1 MPQINVN
8 GELREVSQAEYD
20 ALTTNG
26 QASTPAAGSY
36 EQYAAA
42 RAKEQA
48 VNKLADADANFET
61 GTNVSPEFRQELTN
75 IRTGADAAA
84 GTNKDAYAARYAQEQ
99 QDLYTNAP
107 TSQAALREE
116 LSAPPPTTAPGTVGV
131 GVPQQQGTDG
141 QVIGTLNTTI
151 PGLGQPA
158 GPIVSEPVKGLTAG
172 SLTAPAADPAST
184 PQAAPEVPTAADPN
198 FVVPDTDP
206 QVPQTTVGPRTVEE
220 SQAAYVAAKDNPNN
234 SVTNDGTVVIDRGD
248 GSVERIR
255 PDGSTSISDASGTRT
270 FSPEGQATSQT
281 SPTVNGFSQ
290 TTFADGA
297 TTTNQ
302 VIPLGP
308 EGSGQGALTIVTDTT
323 PDGTVVQQQNLD
335 AGYFQAQTV
344 TVDGQLVSGQA
355 TIADLDGTGQT
366 VLTAPIPE
374 QQTPGFVP
382 AAEIDTAPAE
392 VNPTVDPQV
401 NLPADIANAPDP
413 TVAEYFQ
420 NKAELEAVQKT
431 FAVEEG
437 DRATFVANPE
447 ERAEFVA
454 RLEENNQRLEAELEQ
469 KGLLD
474 AVQQAEEQDRVENAA
489 AQPPIGSL
497 AELYPDDEPTA
508 VSNSEIVGQ
517 TVADTAQGEQE
528 ILAAEK
534 DVQQT
539 EQQLATAEAE
549 LASTQQ
555 EIVDTVRAGGEPTTE
570 QLETLAA
577 QESEVAAL
585 EEQLATDE
593 QALASTQEAQ
603 GVDPDPTT
611 LTAAEQ
617 AADPEVSA
625 FEEQQAPET
634 VPLAEIETQADTE
647 LTEEQTAAD
656 PEVTEPAAEEVSV
669 AEIDTGP
676 APLTDEEI
684 AEYQAQTATQV
695 NEVGANFQETF
706 VSDEA
711 AAAEAAFFQENPEA
725 VRAVIDA
732 PPPPPVESETEEL
745 DLTLEELEERVAE
758 TEADTELTEEEEA
771 ADPEITPQDDFVL
784 SAADIDGGD
793 DLDQDP
799 GPGYGDVDEPLDPDI
814 LDRANEVEVDPY
826 EDVLGRDLTE
836 EEIQAEDNPVDYD
849 LEEDIDP
856 YNAIADRDL
865 TEEEIQAEDNPI
877 DYDTEDEIDPYNAIA
892 DRDLTEEEIQAE
904 DNPIDY
910 DTENEID
917 PFEVDGAGVG
927 LTEEEI
933 QQQDNPIQRQAAQ
946 QQATLDRARQQ
957 AILQQQRKQANDGD
971 WRVKLR
977 LAPGAQYLYRADQ
990 PGILQP
996 LAVTDGVVFPYTPQV
1011 TTAYKANYNS
1021 YNLTHSNYRGYFYQ
1035 GSQVEDIQI
1044 NAKFTAQ
1051 DSNEANYLL
1060 AVIHFFRSI
1069 TKMFYGLD
1077 TQRGAPP
1084 PLVFLQ
1090 GFGEYQFNLAPCVVA
1105 QFNYVL
1111 PDNVDY
1117 IRAGSPNING
1127 TNLLQRRS
1135 RQDLPTNS
1143 FSSAWSRIQSVLG
1156 AQGIKK
1162 GAIPSPP
1169 APPSLGTN
1177 RPTYVPTAMDI
1188 NIILHPIQSRSQV
1201 SKQFSLKQYANG
1213 DLLKG
1218 GFW

>member
-48 VNKLADADANFET
+48 VNKLADTDANFET
-61 GTNVSPEFRQELTN
+61 GTNTSPEFRQELTN

-84 GTNKDAYAARYAQEQ
+84 GGNKDAYAARYAQEQ

-107 TSQAALREE
+107 NSQAALREE

-131 GVPQQQGTDG
+131 AVPQQQGTDG

-151 PGLGQPA
+151 PGVGQPT

-172 SLTAPAADPAST
+172 SLTAPAADPAPT
-184 PQAAPEVPTAADPN
+184 PQATPEVPTAADPN

-206 QVPQTTVGPRTVEE
+206 QVPQTTVGPRTAEE

-255 PDGSTSISDASGTRT
+255 PDGSTSILDASGTRT

-281 SPTVNGFSQ
+281 SPTVNGFSE
-290 TTFADGA
+290 TTYADGA
-297 TTTNQ
+297 TTINQ

-308 EGSGQGALTIVTDTT
+308 DGGTLTVVTDTT

-335 AGYFQAQTV
+335 AGYAQAQTT

-474 AVQQAEEQDRVENAA
+474 AVQQAEEQDRIENAA

-528 ILAAEK
+528 ILAAER

-549 LASTQQ
+549 LAGTQQ
-555 EIVDTVRAGGEPTTE
+555 EIVDTVRAGGEPTTA

-593 QALASTQEAQ
+593 QALVSTQEAQ

-625 FEEQQAPET
+625 FEEQQAPEA
-634 VPLAEIETQADTE
+634 VALAEIETEAATELTAEQEAADPEVVEPLEEFVSDADIETEADTE
-647 LTEEQTAAD
+647 LTPEEEAAD
-656 PEVTEPAAEEVSV
+656 PEVVEPLEE
-669 AEIDTGP
+669 
-676 APLTDEEI
+676 
-684 AEYQAQTATQV
+684 
-695 NEVGANFQETF
+695 F
-706 VSDEA
+706 VSDA
-711 AAAEAAFFQENPEA
+711 D
-725 VRAVIDA
+725 I
-732 PPPPPVESETEEL
+732 
-745 DLTLEELEERVAE
+745 E

-771 ADPEITPQDDFVL
+771 ADPEIAPQDDFVL
-784 SAADIDGGD
+784 SAADIDSGE

-799 GPGYGDVDEPLDPDI
+799 GPGYGDVDEPLDPDV
-814 LDRANEVEVDPY
+814 LDRANEVEVDPYEDVLGRDLTEEEIAAEDNPIDYSNEVEVDPYEDVLGRDLTEEEIAAEDNPIDYSNEVEVDPY

-836 EEIQAEDNPVDYD
+836 EEIQAEDNPIDYD
-849 LEEDIDP
+849 LEEEIDP
-856 YNAIADRDL
+856 YNAISDRDAEEL
-865 TEEEIQAEDNPI
+865 SPEEIQAEDNPI
-877 DYDTEDEIDPYNAIA
+877 DYNTEDEIDPYNAIS
-892 DRDLTEEEIQAE
+892 DRDAEEGLTDQ
-904 DNPIDY
+904 
-910 DTENEID
+910 EID
-917 PFEVDGAGVG
+917 AARADQQVEFGPDG
-927 LTEEEI
+927 LTTLSSAEAA
-933 QQQDNPIQRQAAQ
+933 RQKS
-946 QQATLDRARQQ
+946 TLDRARAQY
-957 AILQQQRKQANDGD
+957 ILQQQRKQANDGD
-971 WRVKLR
+971 WRVRLR
-977 LAPGAQYLYRADQ
+977 LAPNAEYLYKSDQ

-996 LAVTDGVVFPYTPQV
+996 LAVTDGVVFPYTPQI
-1011 TTAYKANYNS
+1011 TTAYKATYS
-1021 YNLTHSNYRGYFYQ
+1021 AYDLTHSNYRGYFYQ
-1035 GSQVEDIQI
+1035 SSQVEDIQL
-1044 NAKFTAQ
+1044 NATFTAQ
-1051 DSNEANYLL
+1051 DTAEANYLL
-1060 AVIHFFRSI
+1060 AVIHFFRSV
-1069 TKMFYGLD
+1069 TKMFYGQND
-1077 TQRGAPP
+1077 AFRGAPP

-1090 GFGEYQFNLAPCVVA
+1090 GFGEYQFNLNPCAVA
-1105 QFNYVL
+1105 SFNYVL
-1111 PDNVDY
+1111 PADVDY

-1127 TNLLQRRS
+1127 TNLLQRRD
-1135 RQDLPTNS
+1135 RQDLPTNP
-1143 FSSAWSRIQSVLG
+1143 FSSAWTRINNVLKP
-1156 AQGIKK
+1156 QGINK
-1162 GAIPSPP
+1162 GAISSPP
-1169 APPSLGTN
+1169 APPTLGTN
-1177 RPTYVPTAMDI
+1177 RPTYVPTKMDI
-1188 NIILHPIQSRSQV
+1188 SLILHPMQSREQV
-1201 SKQFSLKQYANG
+1201 SKQFSIKQYANG

>member
-84 GTNKDAYAARYAQEQ
+84 GGNKDAYAARYAQEQ

-107 TSQAALREE
+107 TSQQALREE

-151 PGLGQPA
+151 PGVGQPT

-172 SLTAPAADPAST
+172 SLTAPATDPAPS
-184 PQAAPEVPTAADPN
+184 PQATPEVPTAADPN

-206 QVPQTTVGPRTVEE
+206 QVPQTTVGPRTAEE

-255 PDGSTSISDASGTRT
+255 PDGSTSISDAAGTRT

-281 SPTVNGFSQ
+281 SPTVNGFSE
-290 TTFADGA
+290 TTYADGA

-308 EGSGQGALTIVTDTT
+308 DGGTLTVVTDTT

-335 AGYFQAQTV
+335 AGYAQAQTV

-366 VLTAPIPE
+366 TLTALTPE
-374 QQTPGFVP
+374 QQ
-382 AAEIDTAPAE
+382 AAAVADAE
-392 VNPTVDPQV
+392 RAIQ
-401 NLPADIANAPDP
+401 
-413 TVAEYFQ
+413 
-420 NKAELEAVQKT
+420 
-431 FAVEEG
+431 
-437 DRATFVANPE
+437 DRATA
-447 ERAEFVA
+447 
-454 RLEENNQRLEAELEQ
+454 
-469 KGLLD
+469 
-474 AVQQAEEQDRVENAA
+474 QQT
-489 AQPPIGSL
+489 L
-497 AELYPDDEPTA
+497 AE
-508 VSNSEIVGQ
+508 Q
-517 TVADTAQGEQE
+517 TQQ
-528 ILAAEK
+528 
-534 DVQQT
+534 VQQT
-539 EQQLATAEAE
+539 EQQLVTAEAE
-549 LASTQQ
+549 LAATER
-555 EIVDTVRAGGEPTTE
+555 EIVDEVRAGGEPTAQQTETLQQQQQQVSELEQELATE
-570 QLETLAA
+570 QSQLE
-577 QESEVAAL
+577 
-585 EEQLATDE
+585 
-593 QALASTQEAQ
+593 STQQ
-603 GVDPDPTT
+603 DLGVNDPTT
-611 LTAAEQ
+611 LTAQESAS
-617 AADPEVSA
+617 DPEVSA
-625 FEEQQAPET
+625 FEEQQVPEA
-634 VPLAEIETQADTE
+634 VPLAEVETEAATE
-647 LTEEQTAAD
+647 LTAEQTAAD
-656 PEVTEPAAEEVSV
+656 PEVTEPAAEEVPL
-669 AEIDTGP
+669 AEVDTGP

-695 NEVGANFQETF
+695 NETGANFQEPF

-725 VRAVIDA
+725 VRAVIEA
-732 PPPPPVESETEEL
+732 PPPPTVESETEEL
-745 DLTLEELEERVAE
+745 DLSLEEVEEQAAAFE
-758 TEADTELTEEEEA
+758 DNTELTEEEEA
-771 ADPEITPQDDFVL
+771 ADPEIAPEDDFVL
-784 SAADIDGGD
+784 SAADIDGGE

-849 LEEDIDP
+849 LEEEIDPYNAISDRDAEELSPEDIQAEDNPVDYVLEEEIDP
-856 YNAIADRDL
+856 YNAIADNDL

-877 DYDTEDEIDPYNAIA
+877 DYNTEDEIDPYNAIS
-892 DRDLTEEEIQAE
+892 DRDEEEGLTDE
-904 DNPIDY
+904 
-910 DTENEID
+910 EID
-917 PFEVDGAGVG
+917 AARADQQVEFGPDG
-927 LTEEEI
+927 LTTLSSAEAAR
-933 QQQDNPIQRQAAQ
+933 QRS
-946 QQATLDRARQQ
+946 TLDRARAQ

-971 WRVKLR
+971 WRVRLR
-977 LAPGAQYLYRADQ
+977 LAPLAEYLYKSDN

-996 LAVTDGVVFPYTPQV
+996 LAVTDGVVFPYTPQI
-1011 TTAYKANYNS
+1011 TTAYKATYNS
-1021 YNLTHSNYRGYFYQ
+1021 YNLTHSNYRGFFYQ
-1035 GSQVEDIQI
+1035 GSQMDDIQL
-1044 NAKFTAQ
+1044 NATFTAQ
-1051 DSNEANYLL
+1051 DTAEANYLL
-1060 AVIHFFRSI
+1060 AVIHFFRSV
-1069 TKMFYGLD
+1069 TKMFYGQD
-1077 TQRGAPP
+1077 ATSGAPP

-1090 GFGEYQFNLAPCVVA
+1090 GLGEYQFNLAPCVVA
-1105 QFNYVL
+1105 SFNYVL
-1111 PDNVDY
+1111 PADVDY

-1127 TNLLQRRS
+1127 TNLLQRRD
-1135 RQDLPTNS
+1135 RQDLPTNP
-1143 FSSAWSRIQSVLG
+1143 FSSAWTRINNVLKP
-1156 AQGIKK
+1156 QGIKK
-1162 GAIPSPP
+1162 GAIASPP
-1169 APPSLGTN
+1169 PPPTLGTN
-1177 RPTYVPTAMDI
+1177 RPTYVPTKMEI
-1188 NIILHPIQSRSQV
+1188 SLILHPMQSREQI